1 MLNWSQAVEK
11 RNKRGRN
18 VGLTPSAFGAA
29 IGLLLLWVA
38 GNTEGFPER
47 LTDALGT
54 AMLVGATIEV
64 AARII
69 RKLIN
74 TAQKDVDTKSVAL
87 EQCLGV
93 R

>member
-1 MLNWSQAVEK
+1 
-11 RNKRGRN
+11 
-18 VGLTPSAFGAA
+18 
-29 IGLLLLWVA
+29 
-38 GNTEGFPER
+38 
-47 LTDALGT
+47 
-54 AMLVGATIEV
+54 MLVGATIEV